1 LEYIPEYFLTSIE
14 FAKQTYRDTTA
25 VFAHARELVE
35 ARRRNGDLRESLAD
49 SMLDGSIQPEISLT
63 KEEINSGILGASYQ
77 GGAETTTGHTLTNLL
92 FLAKNP
98 RFQDKARAQL
108 DRVCGKT
115 RMPQWSD
122 FEDLPYI
129 NCIVKEGLRIR
140 PV

>member
-1 LEYIPEYFLTSIE
+1 MGYIPDYFLASIQ

-49 SMLDGSIQPEISLT
+49 SMSDGSIQPDIFLT
-63 KEEINSGILGASYQ
+63 KEQINSGILGASYQ

-108 DRVCGKT
+108 DRVCGTT

>member
-1 LEYIPEYFLTSIE
+1 MASIE

-25 VFAHARELVE
+25 VFAHARELVD
-35 ARRRNGDLRESLAD
+35 ARRRNGDMRESLAD
-49 SMLDGSIQPEISLT
+49 RLSDGSIQPDISLT
-63 KEEINSGILGASYQ
+63 NEEINSGVLGASYQ

-92 FLAKNP
+92 FLAKHP
-98 RFQDKARAQL
+98 HFQDKAREQL

-122 FEDLPYI
+122 FENLPYI

>member
-1 LEYIPEYFLTSIE
+1 MGSIE

-35 ARRRNGDLRESLAD
+35 DRRRNGDMRESLTD
-49 SMLDGSIQPEISLT
+49 RLDGSILPDIPLT
-63 KEEINSGILGASYQ
+63 NEQINSGVLGASYQ

-92 FLAKNP
+92 FLAKYP
-98 RFQDKARAQL
+98 HFQDKARAQL

-122 FEDLPYI
+122 FDDLPYI